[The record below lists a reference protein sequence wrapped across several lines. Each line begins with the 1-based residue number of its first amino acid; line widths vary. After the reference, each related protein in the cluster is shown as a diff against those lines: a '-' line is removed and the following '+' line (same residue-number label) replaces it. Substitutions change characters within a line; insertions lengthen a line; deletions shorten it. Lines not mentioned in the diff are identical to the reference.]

1 MRISELSERSGI
13 PVASIKFYIREGMLP
28 RGAAT
33 SATRAEYDDEHLARL
48 RAIQALS
55 DVRALPLARVKEI
68 LSLIDEPDETPY
80 ATLGKAVSALPPYA
94 DETNTDRARETI
106 ERLGLTYDERFAAVA
121 QLEAAIRGIEAA
133 GLAWDAE
140 TAARYAGPLL
150 QIAAAEL
157 IPLAHLSESEQ
168 VSYAVLGTAMYE
180 PAILALRRLAHQHV
194 LATRETDD
202 GM

>member
-1 MRISELSERSGI
+1 VRISELSEHSGI

-28 RGAAT
+28 RGTAT
-33 SATRAEYDDEHLARL
+33 SATRADYGDEHLARL
-48 RAIQALS
+48 RVIQALS

-68 LSLIDEPDETPY
+68 LSLIDAPDETPY
-80 ATLGKAVSALPPYA
+80 ATLGRAVSALPPYA

-106 ERLGLTYDERFAAVA
+106 ERLGLTYDERFAAVG

-133 GLAWDAE
+133 GLTWDAE

-150 QIAAAEL
+150 RVAAAEL
-157 IPLAHLSESEQ
+157 LPLAELSESEQ

-180 PAILALRRLAHQHV
+180 PAILALRRLAHQHL
-194 LATRETDD
+194 LATRATDD
-202 GM
+202 DM

>member
-1 MRISELSERSGI
+1 MRISELSEQSGI

-28 RGAAT
+28 RGATT
-33 SATRAEYDDEHLARL
+33 SATRAEYDEQHLARL
-48 RAIQALS
+48 RLIQAPS

-68 LSLIDEPDETPY
+68 LALVDAPEDSPY

-94 DETNTDRARETI
+94 EEASTERARETI
-106 ERLGLTYDERFAAVA
+106 EMLGLTYDERFAAVA

-140 TAARYAGPLL
+140 TATRYAAPLA

-157 IPLAHLSESEQ
+157 APLADLNESEQ

-180 PAILALRRLAHQHV
+180 PAILAIRRLAHQHL
-194 LATRETDD
+194 LATGLTDD
-202 GM
+202 DM